1 MVGSTATRKGA
12 LRPII
17 NIAVQAVFKLMFSVA
32 SLKVVAFYV
41 GPSGMAV
48 VGQVQSFLQI
58 ISAAVSSV
66 TTTGVIKL
74 IAEDKHLKE
83 SIVRTSVF
91 LLVLLSFICFFILL
105 LSSREIANYFL
116 QGDWVVVLLL
126 LPLGGFFIGLN
137 NLFVSY
143 FNGMQKYSEYFW
155 YSMITAFIT
164 ALSICA
170 ISFFF
175 GKVGAVYSV
184 VVAPVVAGV
193 CMLFLPKRFC
203 LPQLRN
209 AFKKIDG
216 EILRILVSYSL
227 MALGSAVVVYGGQI
241 FLRNYIAT
249 NSTMAESGLWYA
261 ATRLSDI
268 YMGICSV
275 LFSTLLLPKYSA
287 MEGRTLDSFVW
298 RMAVVALVFGVVLV
312 FVVGQLASFIV
323 WLIYGEA
330 FVVSSD
336 VLKIYVVG
344 DGLKCLGWI
353 FIYVM
358 LAKQRVRAYLIYE
371 VITAFLYLVSCIF
384 FYRLYG
390 LESMAY
396 GYVLQGIISLFSVLL
411 WFFISRDKTTPVGAV
426 AS

>member
-1 MVGSTATRKGA
+1 MVASTAIRKGM

-17 NIAVQAVFKLMFSVA
+17 NIAVQAIFKLMFSVA

-41 GPSGMAV
+41 GPSGIAV

-58 ISAAVSSV
+58 LSAGVSSV
-66 TTTGVIKL
+66 TTTGVVKL
-74 IAEDKHLKE
+74 IAEDKHSKE
-83 SIVRTSVF
+83 SIVRTSAF
-91 LLVLLSFICFFILL
+91 LLVFLSFICFVFLL
-105 LSSREIANYFL
+105 ISSREIANYFL
-116 QGDWVVVLLL
+116 EGEWVVVLLL
-126 LPLGGFFIGLN
+126 LPLGGFFLGLN

-143 FNGMQKYSEYFW
+143 FNGMQKYNEYFW

-170 ISFFF
+170 ISFYF

-184 VVAPVVAGV
+184 VIAPVVAGV
-193 CMLFLPKRFC
+193 CMFFLPERFR
-203 LPQLRN
+203 LPR
-209 AFKKIDG
+209 ASGVFKKIDG
-216 EILRILVSYSL
+216 EILRILVSYSF

-249 NSTMAESGLWYA
+249 SSSMAESGLWYA

-287 MEGRTLDSFVW
+287 MEGRTLDGFVW
-298 RMAVVALVFGVVLV
+298 RMAAIALAFAVVLV
-312 FVVGQLASFIV
+312 LVVGQLANFIV

-330 FVVSSD
+330 FTASSE
-336 VLKIYVVG
+336 VLKVYVIG
-344 DGLKCLGWI
+344 DGLKCLGWV
-353 FIYVM
+353 FLYVM
-358 LAKQRVRAYLIYE
+358 LAKQRVRAYLLYE
-371 VITAFLYLVSCIF
+371 VITAVLHLAACIF

-396 GYVLQGIISLFSVLL
+396 GYVLQGLISLFLVLL
-411 WFFISRDKTTPVGAV
+411 WFFISRNKMTSLGAV

>member
-1 MVGSTATRKGA
+1 MVGSTAMRKGM

-32 SLKVVAFYV
+32 SLKIVAFYV
-41 GPSGMAV
+41 GPSGMGV
-48 VGQVQSFLQI
+48 VGQVQAFLQI
-58 ISAAVSSV
+58 LSAGVSSV
-66 TTTGVIKL
+66 TTTGVVKL
-74 IAEDKHLKE
+74 IAEDKHSKE
-83 SIVRTSVF
+83 SIVRTSAF
-91 LLVLLSFICFFILL
+91 LLVLSSFICFVVLL
-105 LSSREIANYFL
+105 LSSKEIASYFL
-116 QGDWVVVLLL
+116 QGDWVLVLLL

-143 FNGMQKYSEYFW
+143 FNGMQKYNEYFW

-164 ALSICA
+164 ALSTCV
-170 ISFFF
+170 ISFYF

-184 VVAPVVAGV
+184 VVAPVVAGI
-193 CMLFLPKRFC
+193 CMLFLPEKFR
-203 LPQLRN
+203 LPRVRSV
-209 AFKKIDG
+209 FKEIDG
-216 EILRILVSYSL
+216 GILRILVSYSF

-241 FLRNYIAT
+241 FLRDYIAT

-268 YMGICSV
+268 YMGICGV

-287 MEGRTLDSFVW
+287 MEGRSLDGFIW
-298 RMAVVALVFGVVLV
+298 RMAIVALAFGVVLV
-312 FVVGQLASFIV
+312 LVVGQLAGFIV
-323 WLIYGEA
+323 WLIYGEDFA
-330 FVVSSD
+330 VSSE
-336 VLKIYVVG
+336 VLKVYVIG

-353 FIYVM
+353 FLYVM
-358 LAKQRVRAYLIYE
+358 LAKQRVRAYLVYE

-396 GYVLQGIISLFSVLL
+396 GYVLQGSISLFSVLL
-411 WFFISRDKTTPVGAV
+411 WFFISRNKTMAIGAV
-426 AS
+426 AP

>member
-1 MVGSTATRKGA
+1 MVGSTAIRKGM

-17 NIAVQAVFKLMFSVA
+17 NIAVQAVFKLMFSIA

-48 VGQVQSFLQI
+48 VGQIQSFLQI
-58 ISAAVSSV
+58 LSAGVSSV
-66 TTTGVIKL
+66 TTTGVVKL
-74 IAEDKHLKE
+74 IAEDKHSKE
-83 SIVRTSVF
+83 SIVRASAF
-91 LLVLLSFICFFILL
+91 LLVFLSLICFVVLL

-116 QGDWVVVLLL
+116 QGGWVVVLLL
-126 LPLGGFFIGLN
+126 LPLGSFFIGLN

-164 ALSICA
+164 ALSICV
-170 ISFFF
+170 ISFYF

-184 VVAPVVAGV
+184 VVAPAVAGI
-193 CMLFLPKRFC
+193 CILFLPERFR
-203 LPQLRN
+203 LPRIRSV
-209 AFKKIDG
+209 FKKIDG
-216 EILRILVSYSL
+216 GILRILVSYSF

-275 LFSTLLLPKYSA
+275 LFSTLLLPRYSA
-287 MEGRTLDSFVW
+287 MEGQSLDGFVW
-298 RMAVVALVFGVVLV
+298 RMAVVALVSGVVLV
-312 FVVGQLASFIV
+312 LMVGQLAGFIV

-330 FVVSSD
+330 FAVSSE
-336 VLKIYVVG
+336 VLEIYVIG
-344 DGLKCLGWI
+344 DGLKCLGWV
-353 FIYVM
+353 FLYVM
-358 LAKQRVRAYLIYE
+358 LAKQRVRAYLVYE
-371 VITAFLYLVSCIF
+371 VTTAFLYLVSCIF

-390 LESMAY
+390 LEGMAY
-396 GYVLQGIISLFSVLL
+396 GYVLQGLISLLLVLL
-411 WFFISRDKTTPVGAV
+411 WFLISRNRAMSVEEV

>member
-1 MVGSTATRKGA
+1 MVGSTVIRKGM

-17 NIAVQAVFKLMFSVA
+17 NIAVQAVFKLMFSVV

-41 GPSGMAV
+41 GPGGMAV

-58 ISAAVSSV
+58 LSAGVSSV
-66 TTTGVIKL
+66 TTTGVVKL
-74 IAEDKHLKE
+74 VAEDKYSKE
-83 SIVRTSVF
+83 SIVRTSAF
-91 LLVLLSFICFFILL
+91 LLVSLSFVCFVALL
-105 LSSREIANYFL
+105 FSSGEIAGYFL
-116 QGDWVVVLLL
+116 QGDWVVVLLV
-126 LPLGGFFIGLN
+126 LPLAGFFLGLN

-143 FNGMQKYSEYFW
+143 FNGVQKYSEYFW

-164 ALSICA
+164 ALSTCA
-170 ISFFF
+170 ISFYF

-184 VVAPVVAGV
+184 VIAPVVAGV
-193 CMLFLPKRFC
+193 CILFLPKRFR
-203 LPQLRN
+203 LPRVRG

-216 EILRILVSYSL
+216 KILRILVSYSF

-287 MEGRTLDSFVW
+287 MEGRVLDSFIW
-298 RMAVVALVFGVVLV
+298 RMTVVALVFGVVLV
-312 FVVGQLASFIV
+312 LVVGQLAGSIV

-330 FVVSSD
+330 FAMSSQ
-336 VLKIYVVG
+336 VLKIYVIG

-353 FIYVM
+353 FLYVM
-358 LAKQRVRAYLIYE
+358 LAKQRVRAYLVYE
-371 VITAFLYLVSCIF
+371 VTTAFLYLASCIF
-384 FYRLYG
+384 LYRLYG
-390 LESMAY
+390 FENMAY
-396 GYVLQGIISLFSVLL
+396 GYVLQGLISLFLVLL
-411 WFFISRDKTTPVGAV
+411 WFFISRNKTTSVGAV

>member
-1 MVGSTATRKGA
+1 M
-12 LRPII
+12 
-17 NIAVQAVFKLMFSVA
+17 
-32 SLKVVAFYV
+32 
-41 GPSGMAV
+41 
-48 VGQVQSFLQI
+48 
-58 ISAAVSSV
+58 
-66 TTTGVIKL
+66 
-74 IAEDKHLKE
+74 
-83 SIVRTSVF
+83 
-91 LLVLLSFICFFILL
+91 
-105 LSSREIANYFL
+105 
-116 QGDWVVVLLL
+116 VVLLL
-126 LPLGGFFIGLN
+126 LPLGGFFLGLN

-143 FNGMQKYSEYFW
+143 FNGMQKYNEYFW
-155 YSMITAFIT
+155 YSMATAFIT
-164 ALSICA
+164 ALSVCV

-175 GKVGAVYSV
+175 GKKGAVYSV
-184 VVAPVVAGV
+184 VLAPVVAGV
-193 CMLFLPKRFC
+193 CMLFLPKRFY
-203 LPQLRN
+203 LPRMRGV
-209 AFKKIDG
+209 FKKIDG
-216 EILRILVSYSL
+216 EILKVLVSYSF

-249 NSTMAESGLWYA
+249 NGTMAESGLWYA

-287 MEGRTLDSFVW
+287 MEGRILDSFVW

-312 FVVGQLASFIV
+312 LVVGQLANFIV

-330 FVVSSD
+330 FVVSSE
-336 VLKIYVVG
+336 VLKAYVIG

-353 FIYVM
+353 FLYVM

-371 VITAFLYLVSCIF
+371 MITAFLYLALCIF

-396 GYVLQGIISLFSVLL
+396 GYVLQGMISLFLVLL
-411 WFFISRDKTTPVGAV
+411 WFFVSRNKTRSVGAA

>member
-1 MVGSTATRKGA
+1 MVGSTATRKGM

-58 ISAAVSSV
+58 LSAGVSSV
-66 TTTGVIKL
+66 TTTGVVKL
-74 IAEDKHLKE
+74 IAEDKHTKE
-83 SIVRTSVF
+83 SIVRTSAF
-91 LLVLLSFICFFILL
+91 LLAFLSLICFVVFL
-105 LSSREIANYFL
+105 LSSREISSYFL

-126 LPLGGFFIGLN
+126 LPLGGFFLGLN

-143 FNGMQKYSEYFW
+143 FNGMQKYNEYFW
-155 YSMITAFIT
+155 YSMATAFIT
-164 ALSICA
+164 ALSVCV

-175 GKVGAVYSV
+175 GKKGAVYSV
-184 VVAPVVAGV
+184 VLAPVVAGV
-193 CMLFLPKRFC
+193 CMLFLPKRFY
-203 LPQLRN
+203 LPRMRGV
-209 AFKKIDG
+209 FKKIDG
-216 EILRILVSYSL
+216 EILKVLVSYSF

-249 NSTMAESGLWYA
+249 NGTMAESGLWYA

-287 MEGRTLDSFVW
+287 MEGRILDSFVW

-312 FVVGQLASFIV
+312 LVVGQLANFIV

-330 FVVSSD
+330 FVVSSE
-336 VLKIYVVG
+336 VLKAYVIG

-353 FIYVM
+353 FLYVM

-371 VITAFLYLVSCIF
+371 MITAFLYLALCIF

-396 GYVLQGIISLFSVLL
+396 GYVLQGMISLFLVLL
-411 WFFISRDKTTPVGAV
+411 WFFVSRNKTRSVGAA

>member
-1 MVGSTATRKGA
+1 M

-32 SLKVVAFYV
+32 SLKIVAFYV
-41 GPSGMAV
+41 GPSGMGV
-48 VGQVQSFLQI
+48 VGQVQAFLQI
-58 ISAAVSSV
+58 LSAGVSSV
-66 TTTGVIKL
+66 TTTGVVKL
-74 IAEDKHLKE
+74 IAEDKHSKE
-83 SIVRTSVF
+83 SIVRTSAF
-91 LLVLLSFICFFILL
+91 LLVLSSFICFVVLL
-105 LSSREIANYFL
+105 LSSKEIASYFL
-116 QGDWVVVLLL
+116 QGDWVLVLLL

-143 FNGMQKYSEYFW
+143 FNGMQKYNEYFW

-164 ALSICA
+164 ALSTCV
-170 ISFFF
+170 ISFYF

-184 VVAPVVAGV
+184 VVAPVVAGI
-193 CMLFLPKRFC
+193 CMLFLPEKFR
-203 LPQLRN
+203 LPRVRSV
-209 AFKKIDG
+209 FKEIDG
-216 EILRILVSYSL
+216 GILRILVSYSF

-241 FLRNYIAT
+241 FLRDYIAT

-268 YMGICSV
+268 YMGICGV

-287 MEGRTLDSFVW
+287 MEGRSLDGFIW
-298 RMAVVALVFGVVLV
+298 RMAIVALAFGVVLV
-312 FVVGQLASFIV
+312 LVVGQLAGFIV
-323 WLIYGEA
+323 WLIYGEDFA
-330 FVVSSD
+330 VSSE
-336 VLKIYVVG
+336 VLKVYVIG

-353 FIYVM
+353 FLYVM
-358 LAKQRVRAYLIYE
+358 LAKQRVRAYLVYE

-396 GYVLQGIISLFSVLL
+396 GYVLQGSISLFSVLL
-411 WFFISRDKTTPVGAV
+411 WFFISRNKTMAIGAV
-426 AS
+426 AP